1 MRPLLHPP
9 PRPSIWD
16 SKYIAP
22 YFIIGKILRILNLT
36 VFDLII
42 HGDQDVT
49 TSKREGNPRSVNTI
63 HHWAE

>member
-1 MRPLLHPP
+1 MGPLHHPT
-9 PRPSIWD
+9 SIWD
-16 SKYIAP
+16 YKYIAP
-22 YFIIGKILRILNLT
+22 CFIIGKILRILNPT

-63 HHWAE
+63 DHWAE